1 MTAIPNI
8 STTPDGITIEP
19 RNRKFELQRALATDW
34 FDNDP
39 FLTAI
44 FNAMSMS
51 FPSGEKNFI
60 DSIRHYEDQIK
71 DPKLLNEIRGFYQ
84 QEGIH
89 SREHRRY
96 NKILCEQR
104 GYDHDTMEGVYLD
117 TQAKAEENPDVT
129 PKVMLAS
136 TLALEHFTA
145 SMAEIMLSGSFMD
158 NVEPTIKELWLWHCV
173 EELEH
178 KSVAFDVFNQIS
190 GSNKMRTTMMK
201 ISIMMLLRNVTK
213 IAMKMLRH
221 DKQLWKWKTL
231 KSMRHFFF
239 GKTGFIRLYLPAH
252 KEYFRADFHPWDFDS
267 KDLINEWQAEQN
279 LQRSAA

>member
-104 GYDHDTMEGVYLD
+104 GYDHDTMEGVYLV

-145 SMAEIMLSGSFMD
+145 SMAEIMLSDSFMD

-213 IAMKMLRH
+213 VAMKMLRH

>member
-96 NKILCEQR
+96 NKILCEER
-104 GYDHDTMEGVYLD
+104 GYDHDTMEGVYLV

-145 SMAEIMLSGSFMD
+145 SMAEIMLSDSFMD

-213 IAMKMLRH
+213 VAMKMLRH

>member
-104 GYDHDTMEGVYLD
+104 GYDHDTMEGVYLV
-117 TQAKAEENPDVT
+117 TQAKAKENPDVT

-213 IAMKMLRH
+213 VAMKMLRH

>member
-104 GYDHDTMEGVYLD
+104 GYDHDTMEGVYLV

>member
-1 MTAIPNI
+1 
-8 STTPDGITIEP
+8 
-19 RNRKFELQRALATDW
+19 
-34 FDNDP
+34 
-39 FLTAI
+39 
-44 FNAMSMS
+44 MS

-213 IAMKMLRH
+213 VAMKMLRH

-252 KEYFRADFHPWDFDS
+252 KEYFRADFHPWNFDS

>member
-104 GYDHDTMEGVYLD
+104 GYDHDTMEGVYLV

-213 IAMKMLRH
+213 VAMKMLRH

>member
-1 MTAIPNI
+1 
-8 STTPDGITIEP
+8 
-19 RNRKFELQRALATDW
+19 
-34 FDNDP
+34 
-39 FLTAI
+39 
-44 FNAMSMS
+44 MSMS
-51 FPSGEKNFI
+51 FPSGEKGFI
-60 DSIRHYEDQIK
+60 DSIRHYEDQITN
-71 DPKLLNEIRGFYQ
+71 PKLLNEIRGFYQ

-104 GYDHDTMEGVYLD
+104 GYDHDAMEGVYLD

-136 TLALEHFTA
+136 TVALEHFTG
-145 SMAEIMLSGSFMD
+145 SMAEIMLSTDFMD
-158 NVEPTIKELWLWHCV
+158 NVEPTIKELWLWHSV

-178 KSVAFDVFNQIS
+178 KSVAFDVFNHIS
-190 GSNKMRTTMMK
+190 GNNKMRTTMMK

-213 IAMKMLRH
+213 VALKMLRH

-239 GKTGFIRLYLPAH
+239 GKTGFVRLYLPAH
-252 KEYFRADFHPWDFDS
+252 KDYFRADFHPWDVDS
-267 KDLINEWQAEQN
+267 TDLINDWQAEQN

>member
-1 MTAIPNI
+1 MTAILNI

-213 IAMKMLRH
+213 VAMKMLRH

>member
-71 DPKLLNEIRGFYQ
+71 DLKLLNEIRGFYQ

-104 GYDHDTMEGVYLD
+104 GYDHDTMEGVYLV

-213 IAMKMLRH
+213 VAMKMLRH

>member
-19 RNRKFELQRALATDW
+19 RNRKFELQIALATDW

-213 IAMKMLRH
+213 VAMKMLRH

>member
-60 DSIRHYEDQIK
+60 DSIRHYEDKIK
-71 DPKLLNEIRGFYQ
+71 DLKLLNDSRGLYQ
-84 QEGIH
+84 QERIH
-89 SREHRRY
+89 SRDHRRY

-104 GYDHDTMEGVYLD
+104 GYDHDTMEGVYRV

-213 IAMKMLRH
+213 VAMKMLRH